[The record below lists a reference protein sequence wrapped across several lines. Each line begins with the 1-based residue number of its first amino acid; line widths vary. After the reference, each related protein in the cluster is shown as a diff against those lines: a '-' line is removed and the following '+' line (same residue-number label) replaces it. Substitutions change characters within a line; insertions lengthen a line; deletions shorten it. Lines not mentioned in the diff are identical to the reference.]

1 MISDLGMTDPTM
13 AELMNR
19 FPVPP
24 EGQVTLANWRDAPFS
39 AWAFHHVREI
49 VASAEIAND
58 PDDVQRP
65 PTDLADLSGI
75 SVTDGDGKTLGFD
88 DFLAATHTDALVIMK
103 RGRIIQER
111 YFNGMTAGTPHILMS
126 VSKSLLGLL
135 AGILVERGV
144 LDPARPVTDI
154 IPEVADTAYKGATL
168 RHLLDMRAGIAFDE
182 DYRATS
188 GTIIEY
194 RKATNWNPLGPGE
207 TASDLRSFYAM
218 LTETDGSHGR
228 GFHYVSPNTDLL
240 GWVIERASGARYADL
255 MAALLWRPIGAT
267 RPAYITVDRLAA
279 PRVAG
284 GLCATARDLA
294 LVGQLLVEGG
304 KRDGKQIVPAA
315 WIEDIVQAGDPAA
328 WDAGSF
334 APFFPGMAMHY
345 RSKWYVER
353 GDSGGAGGGI
363 SGRGPML
370 FGVGV
375 HGQNL
380 FVDAAR
386 DLVIAKFSSQPQALD
401 AALIGLT
408 SRWVAAVRDAV

>member
-1 MISDLGMTDPTM
+1 MTSDLALTN
-13 AELMNR
+13 LMNR
-19 FPVPP
+19 FPAPS
-24 EGQVTLANWRDAPFS
+24 EGQVTLANWRTAPFN

-49 VASAEIAND
+49 VASAEIGHD
-58 PDDVQRP
+58 PDDVQLP
-65 PTDLADLSGI
+65 PTDLADLSSIG
-75 SVTDGDGKTLGFD
+75 VTDAGGRTLGFD
-88 DFLAATHTDALVIMK
+88 EFLAATHTDALVIMK

-111 YFNGMTAGTPHILMS
+111 YFNGMTAGMPHILMS

-182 DYRATS
+182 DYAATS

-194 RKATNWNPLGPGE
+194 RKATNWNPLGPGD

-218 LTETDGSHGR
+218 LTETDGRHGR

-240 GWVIERASGARYADL
+240 GWVIERASGTRYADL
-255 MAALLWRPIGAT
+255 MSALLWRPIGAS
-267 RPAYITVDRLAA
+267 RPAYITVDRLGA

-304 KRDGKQIVPAA
+304 ARDGKRIVPAD
-315 WIEDIVQAGDPAA
+315 WIEDIARDGDPAA
-328 WDAGSF
+328 WDAGNF
-334 APFFPGMAMHY
+334 APFFPGTAMHY
-345 RSKWYVER
+345 RSQWYVEHGGS
-353 GDSGGAGGGI
+353 GDDTGQ
-363 SGRGPML
+363 GPML

-380 FVDAAR
+380 FVDAAAG
-386 DLVIAKFSSQPQALD
+386 LVIAKFSSQPEALD